1 MSIPDAK
8 PQGLLRLKERNQI
21 QSLFQ
26 VKPFRKAGVFLF
38 CDHEPSGQCAVSVTV
53 SKKTFSKAVDRNRI
67 KRMMRE
73 ALKENHRRRGVFPF
87 SSAMFLYSSSKIPLM
102 ADLVLG
108 MDRLIAMAEK
118 SAESKNRNQ
127 DIE

>member
-1 MSIPDAK
+1 VSIPDAK
-8 PQGLLRLKERNQI
+8 AQVLLRLKERNQI

-26 VKPFRKAGVFLF
+26 VKPFRTAGLFLF
-38 CDHEPSGQCAVSVTV
+38 CDHEPSGHCAVSVTV
-53 SKKTFSKAVDRNRI
+53 SKKIFSKAVERNRI

-73 ALKENHRRRGVFPF
+73 ALRKNHRRRGAFPF
-87 SSAMFLYSSSKIPLM
+87 SSAMILYSSSKIPLM

-108 MDRLIAMAEK
+108 MDRLIALAEK

>member
-26 VKPFRKAGVFLF
+26 VKPFRKAGMFLF

-73 ALKENHRRRGVFPF
+73 ALKENHRRMGVFPF
-87 SSAMFLYSSSKIPLM
+87 SSAMFLYSSSKMPLM
-102 ADLVLG
+102 ADLVLD
-108 MDRLIAMAEK
+108 MDRLIALAER